1 MTSDG
6 QREKTAKTSVLCEQQ
21 LHPLPVSQQHEA
33 ITFPDLAAV
42 GHHARLIEGSNKTV
56 KDGFPFR
63 NEVDVHVLCVNG
75 VFFEFLVELNDGLLV
90 GQNHVDS
97 RRSGPQ

>member
-33 ITFPDLAAV
+33 ITLPDLAAA
-42 GHHARLIEGSNKTV
+42 GHHARLIEGSNKAV
-56 KDGFPFR
+56 KDGFPFGH
-63 NEVDVHVLCVNG
+63 EVDVHVLYVLG

-90 GQNHVDS
+90 GQKP
-97 RRSGPQ
+97 RQ